1 MNPSKVCK
9 VLVQLGFTFILLLII
24 FLAQLAIVLALGRK
38 DSTGQEIWYVCVGV
52 VLLIPELVHII
63 QILWCASFLNDG
75 KMKQWPLFRGI
86 CSGIIL
92 SIIEASC
99 ISMLT
104 YVILPRMPCY
114 IMLPILNF
122 SLLPELSQSV
132 KAIRNKHVYTCM
144 EPTLRI
150 FCCMT
155 IFVAGIV
162 SSIFLSTSDILLPY
176 QSAMLPFLL
185 IGASINLYEPALKHI
200 HGHSDASF
208 HNTSL
213 LYGSLRMLTYLLFCF
228 MCFNTDTIGSISLD
242 FRQLIKGFQVFSSL
256 ENLHIL
262 IVVHISFSFISLASY
277 MVPTK
282 SPLSKFCPWL
292 LSPLFISLFFVIL
305 IEHGKVNFEMFDSFL
320 SYIPV
325 TSDLIAVFIMCGIL
339 TLLPICLMMIP
350 QCFRKFEKNPGTTKE
365 EKTLYRYNSVLLL
378 QFLLIQQK
386 IFRKHTHEQDSRD
399 RNKPSRVYI
408 CTTMYQEAEHEMDRL
423 LRSLDCV
430 ITSQKLKEK
439 NIYIESHIFLD
450 NGADGKE
457 MKDFGKQLLSLVEE
471 RIELRPESGIL
482 LYTPYGIQL
491 HWVLECG
498 TPLFIHLKDTQK
510 VKAKKRWSQVMYLE
524 YVLKYRSKWGGTQTP
539 YESKTMSSN
548 PSFAYGS
555 TGSLDRLND
564 YYLSNGTGK
573 ENSTYSSGNFLDIPD
588 IILNHAG
595 DDTDSNSADNFTID
609 MASNDGSFYPSETP
623 SRAGSDLFVKETPL
637 EIHTQDSTIFSVSLS
652 MSNTSGPHLSKSMD
666 DYILMTD
673 ADMSFDDDAV
683 LAVVDACKENPDVGG
698 VCGRTYPTGLYRHPI
713 LWLQM
718 FEFAKDFWMIK
729 SSQNVIGSVMCCPG
743 CFSLFRFEALS
754 DIFSTYASPT
764 ETVMDVF
771 TKDNGEDRWM
781 CTLMMLKGWKL
792 RYIQTGRNST
802 FCPETTLEFM
812 KQRRRWLLSD
822 YTNALLVIQNIANL
836 MTLNSAFSLTYV
848 LYVVQ
853 LFIIMVLY
861 PGATVMMLSLGLELG
876 SGIPLFAITPTFY
889 LLIVGYSIVLVKDI
903 PASVQ
908 LVISKVLIIV
918 LGLGTLFVFGSTS
931 VIIVQALI
939 QDYQVQ
945 TIRHIEYILILS
957 LAATYPLAALLHPS
971 ELPMLLYGLPY
982 MFFLPLLNIILPVYA
997 LCNIV
1002 DQSWGT
1008 RDNQLAKVPK
1018 FLSLPKLKKRKKKKK
1033 AKSLPSPKGS
1043 YTSLNSSVLDLQ
1055 NFNEDEVSFWEKV
1068 VNNVIGVN
1076 VKGGMTSEERTN
1088 GLRTTRKKVVIWF
1101 LSINAVWVI
1110 VLCACYGLLLQL
1122 MDNKTIF
1129 SVVMISSLGLTPLI
1143 QVTGMIVDRS
1153 LVLFRLISK
1162 YL

>member
-1 MNPSKVCK
+1 MNSSTVCK
-9 VLVQLGFTFILLLII
+9 VLVHFGFLLFLLII
-24 FLAQLAIVLALGRK
+24 FCIAQLAFVLALGRK
-38 DSTGQEIWYVCVGV
+38 DDTRLEVWYVCIGF
-52 VLLIPELVHII
+52 VLIIPEVVHII
-63 QILWCASFLNDG
+63 QILWCASFLTDG
-75 KMKQWPLFRGI
+75 KMKKWPLFRGI

-92 SIIEASC
+92 SIIEAGC
-99 ISMLT
+99 ISLLT
-104 YVILPRMPCY
+104 YIILPRVPGYVILP
-114 IMLPILNF
+114 LLNLT
-122 SLLPELSQSV
+122 LLPELSLSV
-132 KAIRNKHVYTCM
+132 KAIQTKYLHTCL
-144 EPTLRI
+144 EPTLKI
-150 FCCMT
+150 LCCT
-155 IFVAGIV
+155 ALLLAGVI
-162 SSIFLSTSDILLPY
+162 SSIFLSTSGILLPY
-176 QSAMLPFLL
+176 QAALLPLSL
-185 IGASINLYEPALKHI
+185 IGASVTLHTPVQNHI
-200 HGHSDASF
+200 HGNSEASL

-213 LYGSLRMLTYLLFCF
+213 LYGSMRTFTYILFCIL
-228 MCFNTDTIGSISLD
+228 CFNSDTNGFISLD
-242 FRQLIKGFQVFSSL
+242 LRHLMYGFQVFSIL
-256 ENLHIL
+256 ENFHIL
-262 IVVHISFSFISLASY
+262 ISVHCTLSFVS
-277 MVPTK
+277 
-282 SPLSKFCPWL
+282 L
-292 LSPLFISLFFVIL
+292 LSYIVPKKSQLSTFFP
-305 IEHGKVNFEMFDSFL
+305 SFL
-320 SYIPV
+320 SPILISIFFIVRIMHGPVNFDMIDISIEDIPV
-325 TSDLIAVFIMCGIL
+325 TADLIVVITTSAVLAMLPLSLVFIPMCFQTHGDSVEAAKQQR
-339 TLLPICLMMIP
+339 TL
-350 QCFRKFEKNPGTTKE
+350 Q
-365 EKTLYRYNSVLLL
+365 RYNSVLLL
-378 QFLLIQQK
+378 QFMLIQQK
-386 IFRKHTHEQDSRD
+386 VFGKHLSEAKERAM
-399 RNKPSRVYI
+399 NKPSRVFI

-423 LRSLDCV
+423 LESLDRV
-430 ITSQKLKEK
+430 MTSQKLKE
-439 NIYIESHIFLD
+439 NGINIESHIFLD

-457 MKDFGKQLLSLVEE
+457 MKDFGKQLLFLVEE
-471 RIELRPESGIL
+471 RIDLRPESGIM

-498 TPLFIHLKDTQK
+498 TPLFIHLKDTKK

-524 YVLKYRSKWGGTQTP
+524 YILQYRSKWGGMQTP

-548 PSFAYGS
+548 PSF
-555 TGSLDRLND
+555 TESLDRLND
-564 YYLSNGTGK
+564 YYLPSSNSGGDKT
-573 ENSTYSSGNFLDIPD
+573 TFSSSNYLDIPD

-595 DDTDSNSADNFTID
+595 DDTDGSSADNFAID
-609 MASNDGSFYPSETP
+609 MASNDGSLFPSETR

-637 EIHTQDSTIFSVSLS
+637 EIHTQESTIFSVSLS
-652 MSNTSGPHLSKSMD
+652 MSNIAGPSLSRSKD

-673 ADMSFDDDAV
+673 ADMSFDEEAV
-683 LAVVDACKENPDVGG
+683 LAVVDVCKKDPDVGG
-698 VCGRTYPTGLYRHPI
+698 VCGRTCPTGLYRHPI

-754 DIFSTYASPT
+754 DIFSTYSSPT

-792 RYIQTGRNST
+792 RYTQAGQNST

-836 MTLNSAFSLTYV
+836 MTSNSVFSLTYV
-848 LYVVQ
+848 LYLIQ
-853 LFIIMVLY
+853 LFLIMVLY

-889 LLIVGYSIVLVKDI
+889 ILIVGYSIILIKDI

-908 LVISKVLIIV
+908 LVISKVLIIL
-918 LGLGTLFVFGSTS
+918 LGLGTLYVFGSTS
-931 VIIVQALI
+931 VIIVKALI
-939 QDYQVQ
+939 QDYQEQ
-945 TIRHIEYILILS
+945 TMGHIEYVLILS
-957 LAATYPLAALLHPS
+957 LAATYLLAGLLHPS
-971 ELPMLLYGLPY
+971 ELHLLVYGLPY

-997 LCNIV
+997 LCNII

-1033 AKSLPSPKGS
+1033 ARSLSSYRGS

-1068 VNNVIGVN
+1068 VNDLVGVN
-1076 VKGGMTSEERTN
+1076 VQGGMTADERTE
-1088 GLRTTRKKVVIWF
+1088 GLRVMRNKVVAWF

-1110 VLCACYGLLLQL
+1110 VLCGCYGLLLQL

-1153 LVLFRLISK
+1153 CVLFRMISK